1 MEELKNEKHEYY
13 LFLKHNNHLNWCKGK
28 IRKRFVIFIRRN
40 YTMPLYHKQ
49 KKEYELQLK
58 KEKEEKEY
66 WDRIAKQSRRKT
78 PNDFRREIKIILE
91 SKYNIQVDIKKY
103 KSMSLKYQHSTKTLS
118 VDEKYLD
125 SQKDEDYKEIHK
137 SLKIWLDKHKKK
149 EEANK
154 DFDRKKYNEEIQS
167 LLNSKF
173 IDFKL
178 SSKMTTTLYSIK
190 SSRIGNKIN
199 LLTIN
204 KNWFEKTSCEE
215 DLQKFLKKIKSRYIF
230 K

>member
-1 MEELKNEKHEYY
+1 MTSTFKQTYSKVMEELKNEKHEYY
-13 LFLKHNNHLNWCKGK
+13 LFLKRNNHLNWCKGK

-58 KEKEEKEY
+58 KDKE
-66 WDRIAKQSRRKT
+66 DRKT

-103 KSMSLKYQHSTKTLS
+103 KSMNLKYQHSTKTLS

-190 SSRIGNKIN
+190 QNRIGNKIE